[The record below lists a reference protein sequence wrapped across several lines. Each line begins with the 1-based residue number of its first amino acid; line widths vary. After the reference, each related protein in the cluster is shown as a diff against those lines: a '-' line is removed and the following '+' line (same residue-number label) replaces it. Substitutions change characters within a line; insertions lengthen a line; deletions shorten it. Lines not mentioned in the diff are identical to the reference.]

1 MPRRASL
8 VLALVAGC
16 AQASGNDDPPDPAR
30 IKYHMRQRFNDVRTI
45 ERMLV
50 AGKLEEARALAFM
63 LSRPLTSVPP
73 RSELRDM
80 VLAAGALANARTIEE
95 ALRADVRVAT
105 ACARCHTAMQKLPV
119 FRTPTSAPPDRP
131 TLAAQMARHR
141 WAADR
146 MWEGL
151 VGASDEHWRAGL
163 YVMATARLPDGANR
177 MFAQRLQ
184 KLARAALDNPATTLD
199 GRAVQYGELLVTCAE
214 CHAESDRTT
223 RAARR

>member
-1 MPRRASL
+1 MSRRACL

-16 AQASGNDDPPDPAR
+16 TPASGNDDPPDTAR
-30 IKYHMRQRFNDVRTI
+30 VKYHMRQRFNDVRTI

-50 AGKLEEARALAFM
+50 AGKLEEARTLAFM
-63 LSRPLTSVPP
+63 LARPLTSVPP
-73 RSELRDM
+73 RSELRDV
-80 VLAAGALANARTIEE
+80 VLAAGTLASARTIEE

-119 FRTPTSAPPDRP
+119 FRTPSSAPPDRP
-131 TLAAQMARHR
+131 TLQAQMARHQ

-146 MWEGL
+146 LWEGL

-163 YVMATARLPDGANR
+163 YVIATAHVPDKKNS
-177 MFAQRLQ
+177 MFARRLQ
-184 KLARAALDNPATTLD
+184 ELARTALDEPATTLD
-199 GRAVQYGELLVTCAE
+199 GRAARYGELLVTCAG
-214 CHAESDRTT
+214 CHAESERAP